1 MVPWLSSTA
10 GVGTPHGPN
19 ATMGHMDLDEIAT
32 ELQVKAAELRT
43 RIEDLT
49 RPVEAGATIGFGKR
63 IGDGTTQA
71 IQQMADTSTAYS
83 LQRTLNEVRD
93 AQERLE
99 AGSYGRCVVCDEPIP
114 EARLEFR
121 PWAATCVRHAT

>member
-1 MVPWLSSTA
+1 MADTDP
-10 GVGTPHGPN
+10 
-19 ATMGHMDLDEIAT
+19 T
-32 ELQVKAAELRT
+32 ELARELDAKAEELQS

-49 RPVEAGATIGFGKR
+49 RPPEAGATIGFGKR